1 MSVPPE
7 PAAPEPAREAA
18 ARGPAEPTCGP
29 PAWLSGP
36 AGEVD
41 GVPLYARPL
50 APADAARERSFI
62 ARLSAQTLQQ
72 RVLGSIKPPTDE
84 QIVQLVTPDWP
95 RSLAVALFA
104 GGNGGP
110 ARAAGEPEILAV
122 ARFGAADQHPG
133 TAEFAIVVADRW
145 QRRGLGHR
153 LLALMIHA
161 ARAAGHR
168 ELVGTTFA
176 DNRGMIELARS
187 HGCEVLPEPGEPT
200 LRRLRL
206 ALDDAGVEGAVS

>member
-1 MSVPPE
+1 MS
-7 PAAPEPAREAA
+7 AS
-18 ARGPAEPTCGP
+18 

-41 GVPLYARPL
+41 GVPLYARSL

-110 ARAAGEPEILAV
+110 ARTPGEPGTERGPGAEEAPPAPLAAGEPEILAV
-122 ARFGAADQHPG
+122 ARFGAADHPG
-133 TAEFAIVVADRW
+133 AAEFAIVVSDRW

-153 LLALMIHA
+153 LLALMIRA
-161 ARAAGHR
+161 ARAAGYR

-206 ALDDAGVEGAVS
+206 ALAGVEGAVS